1 MKLYEIDAKIMECI
15 DDETGEILDS
25 EQLEQLEMERDAKIE
40 SVGLWIKNLAAEA
53 DAIKTEKNNL
63 AAREKVARNKIDR
76 LKEYLAYALD
86 GEKFKTGRP
95 SVSYRRSESVKVD
108 PDVLDTLADEYVKI
122 TREANKT
129 ALKDALKR
137 GTQIDGVSIEQKQNM
152 IIK

>member
-25 EQLEQLEMERDAKIE
+25 EQLEHLEMERDAKIE

-63 AAREKVARNKIDR
+63 AAREKIARNKIDR

-86 GEKFKTGRP
+86 GEKFKTARLP
-95 SVSYRRSESVKVD
+95 VSYRRSESVNVD
-108 PDVLDTLADEYVKI
+108 PAALDTLPDEYVRI
-122 TREANKT
+122 TKEANKT
-129 ALKDALKR
+129 ALKDALKH
-137 GTQIDGVSIEQKQNM
+137 GSQIDGVSIETKQSM

>member
-63 AAREKVARNKIDR
+63 AAREKIARNKIDR
-76 LKEYLAYALD
+76 LKDYLAYALD
-86 GEKFKTGRP
+86 GEKFKTSRL
-95 SVSYRRSESVKVD
+95 SVSYRKTESVNVD
-108 PDVLDTLADEYVKI
+108 PAALDTLPDEYVRI
-122 TREANKT
+122 TKEANKT
-129 ALKDALKR
+129 ALKDALEH
-137 GTQIDGVSIEQKQNM
+137 GSQIDGVIIETKQSM

>member
-63 AAREKVARNKIDR
+63 AAREKIARNKIDR

-86 GEKFKTGRP
+86 GEKFKTSRL
-95 SVSYRRSESVKVD
+95 SVS
-108 PDVLDTLADEYVKI
+108 
-122 TREANKT
+122 
-129 ALKDALKR
+129 
-137 GTQIDGVSIEQKQNM
+137 
-152 IIK
+152 

>member
-15 DDETGEILDS
+15 NDETGEILDS
-25 EQLEQLEMERDAKIE
+25 ELLQSLEMQRDEKIE
-40 SVGLWIKNLAAEA
+40 NVGLWIKNLAAEA
-53 DAIKTEKNNL
+53 DAIKAEKNNL
-63 AAREKVARNKIDR
+63 AAREKTARNKIER

-86 GEKFKTGRP
+86 GEKFKTARL

-108 PDVLDTLADEYVKI
+108 PAALDTLSDKYVKI

-129 ALKDALKR
+129 ALKDALKS
-137 GTQIDGVSIEQKQNM
+137 GENIAGVSIEQKQSV